1 MGAINDAFN
10 RAGWSILSLASATA
24 KYRAR
29 RNEEGK
35 NRAKLNYSTAATIKK
50 QNNELTKKQSEPPK
64 SYFDINSPLTP
75 ENDEQKI
82 AEQKVLEQMAQA
94 KAKATSFGK
103 LAGVKETVEAKK
115 PVQRF
120 GELAGAEEAPAPEQ
134 KYISSDEGAHL
145 PIKAE
150 NTEPELP
157 TVSAEH
163 SETNID
169 AKDPEVQ
176 GLIEVKQKNALR
188 AVAGQRSQKRYQKIK
203 AKLTSIVA
211 DEHYID
217 DVWRTISLDPN
228 ITDEMIRKAGFT
240 KTQILEEWKWFK
252 DSPTDWMR
260 KQNIRGEEYGIVGN
274 VADANYLS
282 DFDFGGTLSA
292 YIKAKAGGKTLAQQQ
307 EEYELSKAEK
317 EQEEESDKLYESI
330 GEAMEKH
337 ELNQLANKQ
346 PSVDDWYLNFDR
358 NNNSMS
364 NSSNYKVWQDESTEE
379 EKDEEK
385 KDKGIIF

>member
-1 MGAINDAFN
+1 MGAINNAFN
-10 RAGWSILSLASATA
+10 RAGLSILSLASATA

-75 ENDEQKI
+75 EKDEQKI
-82 AEQKVLEQMAQA
+82 AEQKVLDQMAQA
-94 KAKATSFGK
+94 KAKATSFDK
-103 LAGVKETVEAKK
+103 LAGVKETVGAKK
-115 PVQRF
+115 PIQRF
-120 GELAGAEEAPAPEQ
+120 GELAGAEEAPATEQ
-134 KYISSDEGAHL
+134 KVLEQTTQE
-145 PIKAE
+145 KAKA
-150 NTEPELP
+150 TSFDELP

-188 AVAGQRSQKRYQKIK
+188 AVAGQRSQKKYQNIK
-203 AKLTSIVA
+203 KQLTSTFS
-211 DEHYID
+211 DYSNID
-217 DVWRTISLDPN
+217 DVWREISLDPN
-228 ITDEMIRKAGFT
+228 ITDEMIKKAGFT

-252 DSPTDWMR
+252 DSPSDWMAR
-260 KQNIRGEEYGIVGN
+260 QNIRADEYWAGGYGN
-274 VADANYLS
+274 EIDAEDFSNY
-282 DFDFGGTLSA
+282 DFGGMLSA

-307 EEYELSKAEK
+307 EEYDLSKAEK
-317 EQEEESDKLYESI
+317 ESDKLYESI
-330 GEAMEKH
+330 GEAMEEH
-337 ELNQLANKQ
+337 ELKQAKNKQ
-346 PSVDDWYLNFDR
+346 PPVDDWYLNFDR
-358 NNNSMS
+358 N
-364 NSSNYKVWQDESTEE
+364 YKVWQDEPTEE
-379 EKDEEK
+379 ETDETK

>member
-1 MGAINDAFN
+1 MGAINNAFN
-10 RAGWSILSLASATA
+10 RAGLSILSLASATA

-75 ENDEQKI
+75 EKDEQKI
-82 AEQKVLEQMAQA
+82 AEQKVLDQMAQA
-94 KAKATSFGK
+94 KAKATSFDK
-103 LAGVKETVEAKK
+103 LAGVKETVGAKK
-115 PVQRF
+115 PIQRF
-120 GELAGAEEAPAPEQ
+120 GELAGAEEAPATEQ
-134 KYISSDEGAHL
+134 KVLEQTTQE
-145 PIKAE
+145 KAKA
-150 NTEPELP
+150 TSFDELP

-188 AVAGQRSQKRYQKIK
+188 AVAGQRSQKKYQNIK
-203 AKLTSIVA
+203 KQLTSTFS
-211 DEHYID
+211 DYSNID
-217 DVWRTISLDPN
+217 DVWREISLDPN
-228 ITDEMIRKAGFT
+228 ITDEMIKKAGFT

-252 DSPTDWMR
+252 DSPSDWMA
-260 KQNIRGEEYGIVGN
+260 KQNIRADEYWAGGYGN
-274 VADANYLS
+274 EIDAEDFSNY
-282 DFDFGGTLSA
+282 DFGGMLSA

-307 EEYELSKAEK
+307 EEYDLSKAEK
-317 EQEEESDKLYESI
+317 ESDKLYESI
-330 GEAMEKH
+330 GEAMEEH
-337 ELNQLANKQ
+337 ELKQAKNKQ

-358 NNNSMS
+358 NNNRTS
-364 NSSNYKVWQDESTEE
+364 NSDNYKVWQDEPTEE
-379 EKDEEK
+379 EKDKTK

>member
-1 MGAINDAFN
+1 MGAINNAFN
-10 RAGWSILSLASATA
+10 RAGLSILSLASATA

-75 ENDEQKI
+75 EKDEQKI
-82 AEQKVLEQMAQA
+82 AEQKVLDQMAQA
-94 KAKATSFGK
+94 KAKATSFDK
-103 LAGVKETVEAKK
+103 LAGVKETVGAKK
-115 PVQRF
+115 PIQRF
-120 GELAGAEEAPAPEQ
+120 GELAGAEEAPATEQ
-134 KYISSDEGAHL
+134 KVLEQTTQE
-145 PIKAE
+145 KAKA
-150 NTEPELP
+150 TSFDELP

-188 AVAGQRSQKRYQKIK
+188 AVAGQRSQKKYQNIK
-203 AKLTSIVA
+203 KQLTSTFS
-211 DEHYID
+211 DYSNID
-217 DVWRTISLDPN
+217 DVWREISLDPN
-228 ITDEMIRKAGFT
+228 ITDEMIKKAGFT

-252 DSPTDWMR
+252 DSPSDWMAR
-260 KQNIRGEEYGIVGN
+260 QNIRADEYWAGGYGN
-274 VADANYLS
+274 EIDAEDFSNY
-282 DFDFGGTLSA
+282 DFGGMLSA

-307 EEYELSKAEK
+307 EEYDLSKAEK
-317 EQEEESDKLYESI
+317 ESDKLYESI
-330 GEAMEKH
+330 GEAMEEH
-337 ELNQLANKQ
+337 ELKQAKNKQ

-358 NNNSMS
+358 NNNRTS
-364 NSSNYKVWQDESTEE
+364 NSDNYKVWQDEPTEE
-379 EKDEEK
+379 EKDKTK